1 MSFTLTLRLWIA
13 LYAFSPPSCST
24 FVRCAH
30 IKYTVSDWSKPT
42 IKPTTID
49 TDLCNA
55 VMYMWGSLRLTP
67 IIIST
72 FRTSRYSCWQAHIC
86 TLTKRDDYDYEDL
99 ILSLS
104 IYDCI
109 GIVWSRRGWAWLL
122 VRIECSW
129 AGHLGKFDLEL
140 VTLFF
145 IVSQCFTAVWYVAIC
160 SETIVQYTSKDKN
173 LVGAL
178 GMWESLSWFVD
189 THSVSLQYW
198 GVNS

>member
-1 MSFTLTLRLWIA
+1 MCSFQV
-13 LYAFSPPSCST
+13 Y
-24 FVRCAH
+24 
-30 IKYTVSDWSKPT
+30 SKWLVQT
-42 IKPTTID
+42 NKPTTID

-86 TLTKRDDYDYEDL
+86 TLTKRDDYDYETWCFL
-99 ILSLS
+99 TAFTTALVLSEAEEDGH
-104 IYDCI
+104 DCWYARNP
-109 GIVWSRRGWAWLL
+109 VVSFPDYLL
-122 VRIECSW
+122 SW

-145 IVSQCFTAVWYVAIC
+145 IVSQCFTAVWYVATC

-178 GMWESLSWFVD
+178 GMWESLSWFVN
-189 THSVSLQYW
+189 TCLVSLQYW